1 MSAQQEQTERATPA
15 AAPAAAKQ
23 YRKGVVKQVMDG
35 GAVVIRGPPRNGPPP
50 EFTLALTNIDA
61 PRLARRKT
69 ANAEATEDQPFAW
82 EAREYLRK
90 MIVGK
95 QVLGHVVHQANNRD
109 YGILLLGDDP
119 ETGVD
124 VALKLVEEGLAKVRD
139 NSQDETLKNALEAA
153 KAAKKG
159 LWGENVSSQI
169 RDIKWEIDARALVD
183 KYAGKPVAAVVE
195 HVIDG
200 TTMRCFLLPDMIH
213 VTMMM
218 SGVRAPATRLGPD
231 GKPNP
236 AECEPFAQE
245 AHYFTE
251 SRLLQRDVEVIL
263 ETNNNNKLVGSVLHP
278 AGNIAEALLKEGM
291 AKCVDWSIAKVT
303 GGPEKY
309 RAAEKLA
316 KERKARIW
324 KDYKPAANLI
334 TGDKEFNGKVVEI
347 VNGDAMVVKT
357 GKTYRKLFLASIRPP
372 RPEEGSARGEKGFK
386 PLYDIPFMFEA
397 REFLRKKLIG
407 QQVHVVVDYVQAAR
421 EASATESGFPEK
433 TCCTVTIGGVN
444 VAEALVSKG
453 LASVVR
459 YAAGNDQRSGKYDEL
474 LMAEQKAEKSGKGMF
489 DKKNIPTHRVS
500 DMSGNPVKCKQ
511 FLPFLQRAGR
521 MSGLVEFV
529 ASGSRFRVY
538 IPRETCIITF
548 LLGGIDCAK
557 SGRTLP
563 SGDIIKAEPFGDEA
577 NSHVKEMLLQREVE
591 IEVESMDK
599 AGNFIGYLF
608 VDNTNLS
615 LHLVQEGFASMHFTA
630 EKSAYGNQIRN
641 AEENAKNAK
650 KRIWTNYTGDQE
662 KAGNEEEEKAALNE
676 DRKVNHV
683 EVLVTEVTDEGKFYA
698 CNVSDGPALEQLM
711 DNLREEFT
719 NNPPLAGAYQPK
731 RNDLCAA
738 KFVDDQWY
746 RAKVEKIGASE
757 VQVLY
762 IDYGNRATVPK
773 TKLGTLPG
781 VFHTPGGYAKLF
793 SLALIHLPADE
804 DNINQG
810 IQALKDDLLDKTV
823 KINVEYKTGTDTF
836 VTAQVGDEDI
846 GKGLVG
852 DGLFLVERKG
862 GRKFAKMLSEY
873 NEAMAKAKRDHL
885 AIWQYGDITEDD
897 AKEFGAGTRPAR

>member
-630 EKSAYGNQIRN
+630 DKSAYGNQIRN

-650 KRIWTNYTGDQE
+650 KRIWTNYTGEQE
-662 KAGNEEEEKAALNE
+662 KASNEEEEKAALNE

-711 DNLREEFT
+711 ENLREEFT

-746 RAKVEKIGASE
+746 RARVEKTGASE

-781 VFHTPGGYAKLF
+781 SFQTPGGFAKLF

-823 KINVEYKTGTDTF
+823 KINVEYKTGSDTF

-862 GRKFAKMLSEY
+862 GRRFAKMLSEY